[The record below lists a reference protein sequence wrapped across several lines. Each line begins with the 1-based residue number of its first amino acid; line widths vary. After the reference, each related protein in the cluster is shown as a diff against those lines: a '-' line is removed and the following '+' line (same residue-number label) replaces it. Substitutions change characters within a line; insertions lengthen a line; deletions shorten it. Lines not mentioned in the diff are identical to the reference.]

1 MEDKQETGA
10 NSQKFNPTSVNKRI
24 KGFDLVNSVKEV
36 AAIAFTPQ
44 REAMVE
50 YQPDPEMPV
59 SSKIQADINK
69 TFNNQ
74 REMSNKTNEI
84 GLKQFKEITDLH
96 KAPEI
101 KGVEDGA
108 GTMILELKLN

>member
-1 MEDKQETGA
+1 MEDKQEAGA

-24 KGFDLVNSVKEV
+24 KGFDLSNSVKEIAV
-36 AAIAFTPQ
+36 VAFTSKQ
-44 REAMVE
+44 EMVE
-50 YQPDPEMPV
+50 YQPDPDMPV

-69 TFNNQ
+69 SFNSQ

-84 GLKQFKEITDLH
+84 GLKQHKEITDLH

-108 GTMILELKLN
+108 GTMVLELKLN